1 MIKTL
6 VKLSL
11 QFALIIFTICIND
24 LTFWLYKGRRH
35 IHTIALVMGRY
46 AGHVE

>member
-6 VKLSL
+6 VKLYL
-11 QFALIIFTICIND
+11 KFALICD